1 MRADSG
7 EIGDPAS
14 LNMGEDTDFL
24 LEAGLGFKV
33 MATKLLVPRLDL
45 RLGMT
50 QKKGG
55 GFADGLAV
63 HPEILLGM
71 SFTLGR

>member
-1 MRADSG
+1 MRSHSKELGTDGDFLA
-7 EIGDPAS
+7 EIGVGA
-14 LNMGEDTDFL
+14 
-24 LEAGLGFKV
+24 KV

-55 GFADGLAV
+55 GFTDGVAL
-63 HPEILLGM
+63 HPEINLGL
-71 SFTLGR
+71 SFQLGR